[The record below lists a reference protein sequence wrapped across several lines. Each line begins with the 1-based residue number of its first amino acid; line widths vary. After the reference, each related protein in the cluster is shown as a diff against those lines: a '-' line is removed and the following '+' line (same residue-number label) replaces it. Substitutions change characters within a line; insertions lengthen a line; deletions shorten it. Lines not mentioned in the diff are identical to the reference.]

1 MTDKSTAVLETN
13 DLSLTFPGSHR
24 KEPVRAVRKVNLT
37 LQAGGGLAI
46 IGESGSGKTSLM
58 RLLLGLL
65 SPTEGTVR
73 LLGTDLN
80 EASKA
85 ERTALR
91 RRCGYIPQD
100 PFGGLPPTLS
110 VLEAAAEPA
119 LLVWDRS
126 RAEEARNQA
135 KKLLAELKVAPSL
148 MEARVS
154 RSVSGG
160 QRQRVAVA
168 RGMVLGPEVLLA
180 DEPTSMQDAST
191 RDEIIS
197 VLERHRKTGM
207 ALLFVTHDLLL
218 ARAAADRGM
227 VMYQGC
233 VVEEAPMSILINT
246 PAHPYTRALA
256 AAVPRLGRP
265 IVTTESA
272 RGTRKSPEGCPY
284 LGSCPEGDRICS
296 QLPKL
301 KEIDPGHKV
310 ACWMR

>member
-1 MTDKSTAVLETN
+1 MTDRDSTVLEAEA
-13 DLSLTFPGSHR
+13 LSLTFPGSR
-24 KEPVRAVRKVNLT
+24 RQGPVLAVRNVNLV
-37 LQAGGGLAI
+37 LKAGGGLAV

-65 SPTEGTVR
+65 PPTEGKVR
-73 LLGTDLN
+73 LLGRDLN
-80 EASKA
+80 AVDKQ

-91 RRCGYIPQD
+91 RRCGYVPQD

-119 LLVWDRS
+119 LLVWGRQ
-126 RAEEARNQA
+126 RKEEARA
-135 KKLLAELKVAPSL
+135 KALELLTELRVDPSL
-148 MEARVS
+148 LEARVS

-168 RGMVLGPEVLLA
+168 RGMVLGPELLLA

-191 RDEIIS
+191 RDEVIS
-197 VLERHRKTGM
+197 VLDRHRKKGM

-227 VMYQGC
+227 VMYRGC
-233 VVEEAPMSILINT
+233 VVEKAPMSVLIDA

-265 IVTTESA
+265 VLTQETA
-272 RGTRKSPEGCPY
+272 RGTQKSSGGCPY
-284 LGSCPEGDRICS
+284 LGSCPEGDRICR
-296 QLPKL
+296 QGPKL
-301 KEIDPGHKV
+301 KEIAPGHQV